1 MFTDPPRLVERIARK
16 IDDTRLVDPFS
27 QIALD
32 TPSARSL
39 AELLSLPALQ
49 AELQSVGMP
58 ADAASPDKD
67 PLDRAKA
74 CLPYLPAIRNTAT
87 AWRLFRILND
97 LYDFTEPV
105 IDSSN
110 VQALA
115 DKVAAAGVKPGWAAE
130 VLGDRAHVKTFATRL
145 SGRSS
150 GLNAADAE
158 DALGGVATRYYLDAS
173 PLLAHK
179 YAAQNAERH
188 VTRPSYLKALGAS
201 LGTVPTSL
209 AQINSLV
216 GQWLDATVTGQVR
229 YTSVR
234 LPMRF
239 KFTAPD
245 EAAVNHLLERAAG
258 DVAPTDDETE
268 AIVHAVAWALLAWH
282 HEQCKTVQ
290 ILATG
295 HSPLQ
300 PTTCPAMM
308 GKLFGTFNRAR
319 FAILS
324 GTGPLAL
331 HITRLAA
338 QLPNVYQVG
347 VGSGNLVTDLIAQ
360 ETALRLQLA
369 PAAKSAMFLSHAPS
383 VEWAYGNLQVA
394 RRGLAKAL
402 AAVIEDDYIHE
413 RQVPALLEQIL
424 HHSPL
429 AIYGLN

>member
-27 QIALD
+27 QISLD
-32 TPSARSL
+32 QPSAQSL
-39 AELLSLPALQ
+39 ADLLSLPALQ

-67 PLDRAKA
+67 PLDRARA
-74 CLPYLPAIRNTAT
+74 CLPYLPAVRNTAT
-87 AWRLFRILND
+87 AWRFFRILND
-97 LYDFTEPV
+97 LYDFTEPL
-105 IDSSN
+105 IDNSN

-115 DKVAAAGVKPGWAAE
+115 DSVAAAAANPAWAAE
-130 VLGDRAHVKTFATRL
+130 TLGEKAHVKLFATKL
-145 SGRSS
+145 SGRST
-150 GLNAADAE
+150 GLNPADAE
-158 DALGGVATRYYLDAS
+158 DALGGVATRYYLDAA

-179 YAAQNAERH
+179 YSAKHADRH
-188 VTRPSYLKALGAS
+188 ITRPSYLKTLAAS
-201 LGTVPTSL
+201 LGTQPTSVSQL
-209 AQINSLV
+209 NTLV
-216 GQWLDATVTGQVR
+216 AQWLESTVTGQVQ
-229 YTSVR
+229 YTSLR

-239 KFTAPD
+239 KFTPPD
-245 EAAVNHLLERAAG
+245 EPAVNHLLERAAG
-258 DVAPTDDETE
+258 DVPLTDDETE
-268 AIVHAVAWALLAWH
+268 AVVHAVAWALMAWH
-282 HEQCKTVQ
+282 HEQGKTVQ

-308 GKLFGTFNRAR
+308 AKLFGNFSRAR

-347 VGSGNLVTDLIAQ
+347 IGSGNLVTDLIAE

-369 PAAKSAMFLSHAPS
+369 PAAKSAAFLSHAPS

-402 AAVIEDDYIHE
+402 AAMIEDDYIHE

-424 HHSPL
+424 HLSPL